1 MAGRYEDEDEFD
13 REDGLEDEDEYQA
26 DDEDEDSSYD
36 LDDDE
41 EDSSYDLDDEDDG
54 DIIDFGTVDR
64 QAAEAKAKRVL
75 LLINDD
81 VYRFLPS
88 DQWPYSAI
96 KAISPGKDIAPDFE
110 LWAEKVLPARQAQRL
125 IRLDMT
131 AEQYMRLVNKLQV
144 AERRAKRRLG
154 RSGDPRKRAQGK
166 SRRSRP

>member
-13 REDGLEDEDEYQA
+13 REDGLEDEDEYQD

-36 LDDDE
+36 LDYEDDE
-41 EDSSYDLDDEDDG
+41 

-64 QAAEAKAKRVL
+64 QAAEVKAKRVPL
-75 LLINDD
+75 RINDD